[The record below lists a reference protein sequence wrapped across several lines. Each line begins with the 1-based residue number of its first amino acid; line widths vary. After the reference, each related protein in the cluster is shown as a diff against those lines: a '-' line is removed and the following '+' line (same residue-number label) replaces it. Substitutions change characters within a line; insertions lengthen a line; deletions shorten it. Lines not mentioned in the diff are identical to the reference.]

1 MVCVTLFIFSG
12 QSVFKKW
19 KNVKD
24 NFFKYLTKIKTK
36 RSGSAASAIKKYH
49 LFEQLTFLRKI
60 APAETQSSIATNSA
74 TQNQEEPAPEESPNE
89 NQHSIEINEPNSSKT
104 SRRKR
109 KPDEFE
115 TEVLNIIKNDRKEQD
130 NRHLSFFKSLLP
142 SLEKFND
149 QQVLQFQSRV
159 LQIITEIQYPNSV
172 WQNTLN
178 YGYQSGYNTS
188 TYDSYQSTPSTSS
201 LAQVTSPISDV
212 SQLSDETLPNFN

>member
-1 MVCVTLFIFSG
+1 M
-12 QSVFKKW
+12 
-19 KNVKD
+19 KD

-36 RSGSAASAIKKYH
+36 KSGSAASAIKKYH
-49 LFEQLTFLRKI
+49 FFEQLKFLIKI
-60 APAETQSSIATNSA
+60 APAETHSSIATNSA

-89 NQHSIEINEPNSSKT
+89 NHLSTEINEPSSSKT

-115 TEVLNIIKNDRKEQD
+115 TEVLNILKKDKKEQD

-172 WQNTLN
+172 WQDTLN

-201 LAQVTSPISDV
+201 LTQVTSPISDV
-212 SQLSDETLPNFN
+212 SQMSDETMPNFN